1 MTSAMPV
8 RPPAPAKRVLV
19 VEDELMIRMLLED
32 MLGELGYTV
41 AAEAG
46 RLDEA
51 LEATKTAEFDLAI
64 LDVNLD
70 GQPISPVADALVARG
85 TPFVFATGYGERGL
99 PEPYRD
105 RPMLKKP
112 FQIEGLKQ
120 MLESALERETN

>member
-1 MTSAMPV
+1 MTSAMPAQ
-8 RPPAPAKRVLV
+8 PTAPAKRVLV

-46 RLDEA
+46 HLDEA

-70 GQPISPVADALVARG
+70 GQPISPVADALAARG
-85 TPFVFATGYGERGL
+85 TPFVFATGYGEHTL
-99 PEPYRD
+99 PERFRD
-105 RPMLKKP
+105 RPLLKKP
-112 FQIEGLKQ
+112 FQIDSLKR
-120 MLESALERETN
+120 MLDTALASA